1 MPSNNTANPSE
12 LPRDNNNNIT
22 TSHLLHHTPSSP
34 SYAATPTKRRF
45 DDLNINDSTIQQ
57 SHHPIAA
64 SSSTTNT
71 EPNKR
76 SRSELFAASSAT
88 HPTTAAT
95 NTTTMHTT
103 MSAKL
108 KGKRPASGPPEVI
121 DLTESFNSGG
131 NSPVPNTYHPHI
143 RGPPQ
148 PQPSSSSQ
156 HNMGRTS
163 TAPLNPKGTPSKAPG
178 GSGGTNYLQTHIGAR
193 RLIVKNLR
201 PVATQIQTEE
211 AHYTRIRAD
220 LGAALKAV
228 FDNNASS
235 SARGGQGPGPS
246 QPMEKLYRG
255 VEDICRRGKN
265 ESGELY
271 EWLKEQCRRWLNSD
285 EFLKTL
291 LAAAPSLGQDMG
303 GEEDVILLRAVL
315 AAWKKWIGQLL
326 VVRWIFSY
334 LDRSYLLPGGGGTAV
349 AADWKGKST
358 SGKREGPTSVNDM
371 GISAFKNA
379 MYSSRSKNGANM
391 QTIGA
396 RVVNA
401 VCVLVMFDRLDDSR
415 FDSQLLRESVAMLR
429 LWGVYGKDLE
439 PKFIK
444 ESREYV
450 KRFAE
455 ERSESC
461 GLKEYIVACERLLIR
476 ESERCD
482 VYNFDSTTKRQL
494 KDDAHQILILSYAEK
509 LLDSG
514 SVAKLLDANDLG
526 SMRAL
531 YELLKLS
538 GIQKRLKG
546 PWEQYIRK
554 TGAAIVSDTARG
566 DEMIIR
572 ILQLRRALDLMIRD
586 AFGRD
591 EDFTHGL
598 RDAFGFFV
606 NDKKV
611 SSSWNTGTS
620 KVGEMIAKHI
630 DMLLRGGLKTLP
642 KTLLSDAKDRQD
654 AERSGIASTADE
666 DAELDRQLD
675 HSLEL
680 FRFIQGK
687 DIFEAFYKKDLA
699 RRLLMGRSASRDA
712 ERNMLA
718 KLKNECG
725 SSFTHNLE
733 IMFKDQELAKDE
745 IASYKNWLAAKGED
759 SPVANSDLDL
769 SVNVLSAA
777 AWPTYPD
784 VRVLLP
790 QNVLDHITTFDTYYK
805 SKHTGRRLT
814 WKHNL
819 AHCVVKARF
828 DRGPKELLVSAFQAI
843 VLVLF
848 NEADEKSPDGI
859 LSYDQL
865 ASATGMPDP
874 ELQRTLQSLAC
885 GKTRVLN
892 KHPKG
897 REVNKTDTFS
907 VNKSF
912 TDPKFRVK
920 INQIQLKETKEENKE
935 THERVAQDRQFET
948 QAAIVRIMKSRKKMA
963 HAQLVAEVINQTK
976 QRGAV
981 DAADIKANIEKYV
994 LPLRVRMFGKR
1005 DKDANDGGNKTDL
1018 LKRII
1023 SRGRVGIMF
1032 TLRRLSPCRWEK
1044 SKTASTSLKR
1054 TGKATCFVQCQFWV
1068 LKERIRLRWVFF
1080 H

>member
-1 MPSNNTANPSE
+1 
-12 LPRDNNNNIT
+12 
-22 TSHLLHHTPSSP
+22 
-34 SYAATPTKRRF
+34 
-45 DDLNINDSTIQQ
+45 
-57 SHHPIAA
+57 
-64 SSSTTNT
+64 
-71 EPNKR
+71 
-76 SRSELFAASSAT
+76 
-88 HPTTAAT
+88 
-95 NTTTMHTT
+95 
-103 MSAKL
+103 
-108 KGKRPASGPPEVI
+108 
-121 DLTESFNSGG
+121 
-131 NSPVPNTYHPHI
+131 
-143 RGPPQ
+143 
-148 PQPSSSSQ
+148 
-156 HNMGRTS
+156 
-163 TAPLNPKGTPSKAPG
+163 
-178 GSGGTNYLQTHIGAR
+178 
-193 RLIVKNLR
+193 
-201 PVATQIQTEE
+201 
-211 AHYTRIRAD
+211 
-220 LGAALKAV
+220 
-228 FDNNASS
+228 
-235 SARGGQGPGPS
+235 
-246 QPMEKLYRG
+246 MEKLYRG
-255 VEDICRRGKN
+255 VEDICRRGKK
-265 ESGELY
+265 ESAELY
-271 EWLKEQCRRWLNSD
+271 EWLKDRCKAWLNSD
-285 EFLKTL
+285 EVLKSL
-291 LAAAPSLGQDMG
+291 LAASPSIAADRGEGG
-303 GEEDVILLRAVL
+303 GEEDVILLKAVL
-315 AAWKKWIGQLL
+315 AAWKRWIAQLL
-326 VVRWIFSY
+326 VIRWIFSY
-334 LDRSYLLPGGGGTAV
+334 LDRSYLLPGGGGTT
-349 AADWKGKST
+349 AADGKGKSSAT
-358 SGKREGPTSVNDM
+358 GKREGGPTSVNDM
-371 GISAFKNA
+371 GISAFRSA
-379 MYSSRSKNGANM
+379 MYSSRSRNGANM

-401 VCVLVMFDRLDDSR
+401 VCVLVMFDRLDDVR

-429 LWGVYGKDLE
+429 LWGVYGKELE
-439 PKFIK
+439 PKFIN
-444 ESREYV
+444 ESRDYV
-450 KRFAE
+450 RRFAE

-461 GLKEYIVACERLLIR
+461 GLKEYIDACERLLNR

-494 KDDAHQILILSYAEK
+494 KDNAYQTLIFNYAEK

-514 SVAKLLDANDLG
+514 SVAKLLDANDLD
-526 SMRAL
+526 SMKAL

-566 DEMIIR
+566 DDMIIR
-572 ILQLRRALDLMIRD
+572 LLQLRRALDVMIRD
-586 AFGRD
+586 AFHRD

-598 RDAFGFFV
+598 RDAFGFFI
-606 NDKKV
+606 NDKSV

-642 KTLLSDAKDRQD
+642 KALLSDVKDRQD

-745 IASYKNWLAAKGED
+745 IASYKTWLAGRGED
-759 SPVANSDLDL
+759 SPVAKSDLDL

-790 QNVLDHITTFDTYYK
+790 QNVLDHITAFDTYYK

-828 DRGPKELLVSAFQAI
+828 DRGGPKELLVSAFQAI

-848 NEADEKSPDGI
+848 NDAEERSPDDGGI

-865 ASATGMPDP
+865 ASATGMPDA

-948 QAAIVRIMKSRKKMA
+948 QAAIVRIMKSRKQMA
-963 HAQLVAEVINQTK
+963 HSQLVAEVINQTK

-981 DAADIKANIEKYV
+981 DAVDIKANIEKYV
-994 LPLRVRMFGKR
+994 FLGFFFFFFFSRPPSFFAFMKFRLVCKWKEKV
-1005 DKDANDGGNKTDL
+1005 DDANLLMKNKQ
-1018 LKRII
+1018 
-1023 SRGRVGIMF
+1023 
-1032 TLRRLSPCRWEK
+1032 
-1044 SKTASTSLKR
+1044 AY
-1054 TGKATCFVQCQFWV
+1054 
-1068 LKERIRLRWVFF
+1068 
-1080 H
+1080 

>member
-1 MPSNNTANPSE
+1 MPSNSTANPSE
-12 LPRDNNNNIT
+12 FPRDNDNNNNIINT
-22 TSHLLHHTPSSP
+22 GHIHHQHTPSSP
-34 SYAATPTKRRF
+34 PHATPTKRRF
-45 DDLNINDSTIQQ
+45 DDLNLNDRSAPQQ
-57 SHHPIAA
+57 PTSP
-64 SSSTTNT
+64 SSSSNTNT
-71 EPNKR
+71 AYSAPPPEEANNKR

-95 NTTTMHTT
+95 TTT

-108 KGKRPASGPPEVI
+108 KGKRPASGPPEII
-121 DLTESFNSGG
+121 DLTQGSNNSAG
-131 NSPVPNTYHPHI
+131 NSPVPASSSHHGGGHPHV
-143 RGPPQ
+143 RGPPI
-148 PQPSSSSQ
+148 SSSSS
-156 HNMGRTS
+156 HNTGHRTS
-163 TAPLNPKGTPSKAPG
+163 TAPLNPKGHGGNLNKTPGAG
-178 GSGGTNYLQTHIGAR
+178 RGTNYLQTHIGAR
-193 RLIVKNLR
+193 RLVVKNLR
-201 PVATQIQTEE
+201 PVATQTQTEE
-211 AHYTRIRAD
+211 AHYARIRGD
-220 LGAALKAV
+220 LDAALKAV
-228 FDNNASS
+228 F
-235 SARGGQGPGPS
+235 GGQGAGAGGAPAFGGHSPSPGPGLS
-246 QPMEKLYRG
+246 RSGMSSNTTTGGQPMEKLYRG
-255 VEDICRRGKN
+255 VEDICRRGKK
-265 ESGELY
+265 ESAELY
-271 EWLKEQCRRWLNSD
+271 EWLKDRCKAWLNSD
-285 EFLKTL
+285 EVLKSL
-291 LAAAPSLGQDMG
+291 LAASPSIAADRGG
-303 GEEDVILLRAVL
+303 GEEDVILLKAVL
-315 AAWKKWIGQLL
+315 AAWKRWIAQLL
-326 VVRWIFSY
+326 VIRWIFSY
-334 LDRSYLLPGGGGTAV
+334 LDRSYLLPGGGGTT
-349 AADWKGKST
+349 AADGKGKSSGAT
-358 SGKREGPTSVNDM
+358 GKREGPTSVNDM
-371 GISAFKNA
+371 GISAFRGA
-379 MYSSRSKNGANM
+379 MYSSRSRNGANM

-401 VCVLVMFDRLDDSR
+401 VCVLVMFDRLDDNR

-429 LWGVYGKDLE
+429 LWGVYGKELE
-439 PKFIK
+439 PKFIN

-450 KRFAE
+450 TRFAE

-461 GLKEYIVACERLLIR
+461 GLKEYIDACERLLNR

-494 KDDAHQILILSYAEK
+494 KDDAYQSLIFNYAEK

-514 SVAKLLDANDLG
+514 SVAKLLDANDLD
-526 SMRAL
+526 SMKAL
-531 YELLKLS
+531 YELLRLS

-572 ILQLRRALDLMIRD
+572 MLQLRRALDVMIRD
-586 AFGRD
+586 AFCRD
-591 EDFTHGL
+591 EDFTYGL
-598 RDAFGFFV
+598 RDAFGFFM
-606 NDKKV
+606 NDKSV

-642 KTLLSDAKDRQD
+642 KALLSDVKDRQD

-745 IASYKNWLAAKGED
+745 IASYKTWLAGRGED
-759 SPVANSDLDL
+759 SLVAKSDLDL

-828 DRGPKELLVSAFQAI
+828 DRGGPKELLVSAFQAI

-848 NEADEKSPDGI
+848 NEAEEKSSEGI

-865 ASATGMPDP
+865 ASATGMPDA

-907 VNKSF
+907 VNRSF

-948 QAAIVRIMKSRKKMA
+948 QAAIVRIMKSRKSMA

-981 DAADIKANIEKYV
+981 DAVDIKANIEK
-994 LPLRVRMFGKR
+994 LIE
-1005 DKDANDGGNKTDL
+1005 KDYIEREGGNYVYL
-1018 LKRII
+1018 
-1023 SRGRVGIMF
+1023 
-1032 TLRRLSPCRWEK
+1032 
-1044 SKTASTSLKR
+1044 A
-1054 TGKATCFVQCQFWV
+1054 
-1068 LKERIRLRWVFF
+1068 
-1080 H
+1080 

>member
-1 MPSNNTANPSE
+1 MPSNSTANPSE
-12 LPRDNNNNIT
+12 LSRDNNNNNIT
-22 TSHLLHHTPSSP
+22 TSHLQQHTPSSP
-34 SYAATPTKRRF
+34 PQATPTKRRF
-45 DDLNINDSTIQQ
+45 DDLNLKDKSAQQ
-57 SHHPIAA
+57 SHLHAAA
-64 SSSTTNT
+64 SSSTNT
-71 EPNKR
+71 AAAPNKR
-76 SRSELFAASSAT
+76 SRSELFAASSAA
-88 HPTTAAT
+88 HPTTA
-95 NTTTMHTT
+95 TTPPA

-121 DLTESFNSGG
+121 DLTQGSNNSAGS
-131 NSPVPNTYHPHI
+131 SPVATSSHSHI
-143 RGPPQ
+143 RGPPL
-148 PQPSSSSQ
+148 SSS

-163 TAPLNPKGTPSKAPG
+163 TAPLNPKGGGGMATGKTP
-178 GSGGTNYLQTHIGAR
+178 GGTNYLQTHIGAR
-193 RLIVKNLR
+193 RLVVKNLR
-201 PVATQIQTEE
+201 PVATQTQTEE
-211 AHYTRIRAD
+211 AHYARIRGD
-220 LGAALKAV
+220 LDTALKAI
-228 FDNNASS
+228 FSGHGAGAGAGAAPALGGYSPS
-235 SARGGQGPGPS
+235 PGGPGGQSRGGTAGNNTTTGG

-255 VEDICRRGKN
+255 VEDICRRGKK

-271 EWLKEQCRRWLNSD
+271 EWLKDRCKGWLNSD
-285 EFLKTL
+285 EVLKSL
-291 LAAAPSLGQDMG
+291 LAAAPSIASDMG

-315 AAWKKWIGQLL
+315 AAWKRWIAQLL
-326 VVRWIFSY
+326 VIRWIFSY
-334 LDRSYLLPGGGGTAV
+334 LDRSYLLPGGSGTTV
-349 AADWKGKST
+349 EGKGKSA

-371 GISAFKNA
+371 GISAFRSA
-379 MYSSRSKNGANM
+379 MYSSRSRNGANM
-391 QTIGA
+391 LTIGA

-429 LWGVYGKDLE
+429 LWGVYGKELE
-439 PKFIK
+439 LKFIN

-450 KRFAE
+450 RRFAE

-461 GLKEYIVACERLLIR
+461 GLKDYIVTCERLLNK

-494 KDDAHQILILSYAEK
+494 KDDAHDILIFNYAEK

-514 SVAKLLDANDLG
+514 SVATLLDANDLD
-526 SMRAL
+526 SIKAL

-554 TGAAIVSDTARG
+554 AGAAIVSDTARG

-572 ILQLRRALDLMIRD
+572 ILQLRRALDVMIRD

-591 EDFTHGL
+591 EDFTYGL
-598 RDAFGFFV
+598 RDAFGFFI
-606 NDKKV
+606 NDKSV

-642 KTLLSDAKDRQD
+642 KALLSDVKDRQD

-745 IASYKNWLAAKGED
+745 IASYKTWLAGRGED
-759 SPVANSDLDL
+759 SPVANSELDL

-848 NEADEKSPDGI
+848 NEAEEKSPDGI
-859 LSYDQL
+859 LSYEQL

-897 REVNKTDTFS
+897 RDVNKTDTFS
-907 VNKSF
+907 INKSF

-981 DAADIKANIEKYV
+981 DAADIKANIEK
-994 LPLRVRMFGKR
+994 LIE
-1005 DKDANDGGNKTDL
+1005 KDYIEREGGNYVYL
-1018 LKRII
+1018 
-1023 SRGRVGIMF
+1023 
-1032 TLRRLSPCRWEK
+1032 
-1044 SKTASTSLKR
+1044 A
-1054 TGKATCFVQCQFWV
+1054 
-1068 LKERIRLRWVFF
+1068 
-1080 H
+1080 

>member
-1 MPSNNTANPSE
+1 MPSNSTANPSE
-12 LPRDNNNNIT
+12 LPRDNDNDNNNNNNNSI
-22 TSHLLHHTPSSP
+22 
-34 SYAATPTKRRF
+34 ATPTKRRF
-45 DDLNINDSTIQQ
+45 DDLNLKDKSAQQ
-57 SHHPIAA
+57 SHPQTAA
-64 SSSTTNT
+64 SSGTNT
-71 EPNKR
+71 AAPPDPKR

-88 HPTTAAT
+88 HPTTA
-95 NTTTMHTT
+95 T

-121 DLTESFNSGG
+121 DLTQGSNNSAAT
-131 NSPVPNTYHPHI
+131 SPVPTSSHSHI
-143 RGPPQ
+143 RGPPL
-148 PQPSSSSQ
+148 SSSSSS
-156 HNMGRTS
+156 HNIGRTS
-163 TAPLNPKGTPSKAPG
+163 TAPLNPKGGGMTSKTP
-178 GSGGTNYLQTHIGAR
+178 GGTNYLQTHIGAR
-193 RLIVKNLR
+193 RLVVKNLR
-201 PVATQIQTEE
+201 PVATQTQTEE
-211 AHYTRIRAD
+211 AHYARIRGD
-220 LGAALKAV
+220 LDAALKAV
-228 FDNNASS
+228 FSGHGAGAGASAAPALGGHS
-235 SARGGQGPGPS
+235 PSPGPGLGQGQGQGRGGVSSNTTTGG

-255 VEDICRRGKN
+255 VEDICRRGNK

-271 EWLKEQCRRWLNSD
+271 EWLKDRCKGWLNSD
-285 EFLKTL
+285 EMLKAL
-291 LAAAPSLGQDMG
+291 LAAAPSIAADTG

-315 AAWKKWIGQLL
+315 AAWKRWIAQLL
-326 VVRWIFSY
+326 VIRWIFSY
-334 LDRSYLLPGGGGTAV
+334 LDRSYLLPGGGGTTAEG
-349 AADWKGKST
+349 KGKSSA

-371 GISAFKNA
+371 GISAFRSA
-379 MYSSRSKNGANM
+379 MYSSRSRNGANM
-391 QTIGA
+391 LTIGA

-401 VCVLVMFDRLDDSR
+401 VCVLVMFDRLDGNR

-429 LWGVYGKDLE
+429 LWGVYGKELE
-439 PKFIK
+439 PKFIN

-450 KRFAE
+450 TRFAE

-461 GLKEYIVACERLLIR
+461 GLKEYIVACERLLNR

-494 KDDAHQILILSYAEK
+494 KDDAHQIIIFNYAEK

-514 SVAKLLDANDLG
+514 SVAKLLDANDLD
-526 SMRAL
+526 SMKAL

-572 ILQLRRALDLMIRD
+572 MLQLRRALDVLIRD

-591 EDFTHGL
+591 EDFTYGL
-598 RDAFGFFV
+598 RDAFGFFI
-606 NDKKV
+606 NDKSV
-611 SSSWNTGTS
+611 SSLWNTGTS

-642 KTLLSDAKDRQD
+642 KALLSDVKDRQD

-745 IASYKNWLAAKGED
+745 IASYKTWLGGRGED

-848 NEADEKSPDGI
+848 NEAEEKSPDGI

-981 DAADIKANIEKYV
+981 DAADIKANIEK
-994 LPLRVRMFGKR
+994 LIE
-1005 DKDANDGGNKTDL
+1005 KDYIEREGGNYVYL
-1018 LKRII
+1018 
-1023 SRGRVGIMF
+1023 
-1032 TLRRLSPCRWEK
+1032 
-1044 SKTASTSLKR
+1044 A
-1054 TGKATCFVQCQFWV
+1054 
-1068 LKERIRLRWVFF
+1068 
-1080 H
+1080 

>member
-1 MPSNNTANPSE
+1 M
-12 LPRDNNNNIT
+12 
-22 TSHLLHHTPSSP
+22 
-34 SYAATPTKRRF
+34 
-45 DDLNINDSTIQQ
+45 
-57 SHHPIAA
+57 
-64 SSSTTNT
+64 SSSTT
-71 EPNKR
+71 
-76 SRSELFAASSAT
+76 AT
-88 HPTTAAT
+88 KGVHGGGSM
-95 NTTTMHTT
+95 TTTTT
-103 MSAKL
+103 
-108 KGKRPASGPPEVI
+108 
-121 DLTESFNSGG
+121 T
-131 NSPVPNTYHPHI
+131 TT
-143 RGPPQ
+143 
-148 PQPSSSSQ
+148 
-156 HNMGRTS
+156 GRT
-163 TAPLNPKGTPSKAPG
+163 PG
-178 GSGGTNYLQTHIGAR
+178 AGAGGGGGGGGTNYLQTHIGAR
-193 RLIVKNLR
+193 KLVVKNLR
-201 PVATQIQTEE
+201 RPAATQTQTEE
-211 AHYTRIRAD
+211 AHYARVRGD
-220 LGAALKAV
+220 LEVALKSV
-228 FDNNASS
+228 FSGAG
-235 SARGGQGPGPS
+235 AGAGPGRGGLSNTSNNNTNNNITTGG

-255 VEDICRRGKN
+255 VEDICRRGKK
-265 ESGELY
+265 ESAELY
-271 EWLKEQCRRWLNSD
+271 EWLKDRCKGWLNSD
-285 EFLKTL
+285 EVLKSL
-291 LAAAPSLGQDMG
+291 LAASPSIVASCSGDTTMG
-303 GEEDVILLRAVL
+303 GGGVGGQEDVVLLRAVL
-315 AAWKKWIGQLL
+315 AAWKRWMAQLL
-326 VVRWIFSY
+326 VIRWIFSY
-334 LDRSYLLPGGGGTAV
+334 LDRSYLLPGGSGASSGGGV
-349 AADWKGKST
+349 DGKWKSSSGGSGG
-358 SGKREGPTSVNDM
+358 SGKRDGPTSVNDM
-371 GISAFKNA
+371 GISAFRSA
-379 MYSSRSKNGANM
+379 MYSSRSRNGANM

-401 VCVLVMFDRLDDSR
+401 VCVLVMLDRLDDGG
-415 FDSQLLRESVAMLR
+415 FDPLLLRESVAMLR
-429 LWGVYGKDLE
+429 LWGVYGKELE
-439 PKFIK
+439 PKFLDQ
-444 ESREYV
+444 SREFLR
-450 KRFAE
+450 RFAE

-461 GLKEYIVACERLLIR
+461 GLKEYINAVEQLLRR
-476 ESERCD
+476 ENDRCD
-482 VYNFDSTTKRQL
+482 IYNFDSTTKWQL
-494 KDDAHQILILSYAEK
+494 KDDAHQILVFNYAEK

-526 SMRAL
+526 SMKAL
-531 YELLKLS
+531 YDLLKLS

-554 TGAAIVSDTARG
+554 AGAAIVSDTARG
-566 DEMIIR
+566 DEMVIR
-572 ILQLRRALDLMIRD
+572 MLQLRRALDVMIRD
-586 AFGRD
+586 AFKRD
-591 EDFTHGL
+591 EDFTYGL
-598 RDAFGFFV
+598 RDAFSFFI
-606 NDKKV
+606 NDKSV

-642 KTLLSDAKDRQD
+642 KSLLSDVKDRQD

-745 IASYKNWLAAKGED
+745 IASYKTWLAARQGGELK
-759 SPVANSDLDL
+759 SDNLDL
-769 SVNVLSAA
+769 NVNVLSAA

-790 QNVLDHITTFDTYYK
+790 QNVLDQITTFDTYYK

-828 DRGPKELLVSAFQAI
+828 DKGGPKELLVSAFQAI

-848 NEADEKSPDGI
+848 NDAEERNPPDGVM
-859 LSYDQL
+859 SYDQL
-865 ASATGMPDP
+865 ASATGMPDA

-897 REVNKTDTFS
+897 RDVNKTDTFT

-948 QAAIVRIMKSRKKMA
+948 QAAIVRIMKSRKTMA

-976 QRGAV
+976 SRGAV

-994 LPLRVRMFGKR
+994 LFLVTKFWEKVLTMMKNNRLIE
-1005 DKDANDGGNKTDL
+1005 KDYIEREGGNYVYL
-1018 LKRII
+1018 
-1023 SRGRVGIMF
+1023 
-1032 TLRRLSPCRWEK
+1032 
-1044 SKTASTSLKR
+1044 A
-1054 TGKATCFVQCQFWV
+1054 
-1068 LKERIRLRWVFF
+1068 
-1080 H
+1080 

>member
-12 LPRDNNNNIT
+12 LPRDNDNINNNNNNNIT
-22 TSHLLHHTPSSP
+22 TTHLHHHTPLSP

-45 DDLNINDSTIQQ
+45 DDLNINDSNLQQ
-57 SHHPIAA
+57 SHHQTVA
-64 SSSTTNT
+64 SSSASNT

-88 HPTTAAT
+88 HPTTATST
-95 NTTTMHTT
+95 NIHTT

-121 DLTESFNSGG
+121 DLTESFSGG
-131 NSPVPNTYHPHI
+131 NSPAPTTTYHPHI
-143 RGPPQ
+143 RAPPQ
-148 PQPSSSSQ
+148 GPSPSFSS
-156 HNMGRTS
+156 HNNMGRTS
-163 TAPLNPKGTPSKAPG
+163 QTALLNPKGGGTPSKPPG
-178 GSGGTNYLQTHIGAR
+178 GGTNYLQTHIGAR
-193 RLIVKNLR
+193 RLVVKNLR
-201 PVATQIQTEE
+201 PLSNQIQTDE
-211 AHYTRIRAD
+211 AHYARIRAD
-220 LGAALKAV
+220 LGAALKSV
-228 FDNNASS
+228 FDHDPSS
-235 SARGGQGPGPS
+235 GRGNQSLS

-255 VEDICRRGKN
+255 VEDICRRGKK

-271 EWLKEQCRRWLNSD
+271 EWLREQCKKWLNSD
-285 EFLKTL
+285 EFLKSL
-291 LAAAPSLGQDMG
+291 LAAAPSLTQQDMG

-315 AAWKKWIGQLL
+315 AAWKKWVGQLL

-334 LDRSYLLPGGGGTAV
+334 MDRSYLLPGGGNTGAGV
-349 AADWKGKST
+349 DGKGKTT
-358 SGKREGPTSVNDM
+358 SGGKRDGPTSVNDM
-371 GISAFKNA
+371 GISSFKNA
-379 MYSSRSKNGANM
+379 MYSSRSKNGPNM

-450 KRFAE
+450 TKFAE

-461 GLKEYIVACERLLIR
+461 GLKEYIVACERLLAR

-482 VYNFDSTTKRQL
+482 IYNFDSTTKRQL
-494 KDDAHQILILSYAEK
+494 KDDAYQLLILSYAEK

-514 SVAKLLDANDLG
+514 SVAKLLDANDLE

-531 YELLKLS
+531 YQLLKLS

-572 ILQLRRALDLMIRD
+572 MLQLRRALDLMIRD
-586 AFGRD
+586 AFSRD
-591 EDFTHGL
+591 EDFTYGL
-598 RDAFGFFV
+598 RDAFGFFI

-745 IASYKNWLAAKGED
+745 IASYKNWLAAKGRD

-790 QNVLDHITTFDTYYK
+790 QNVLDHITTFDAYYK

-848 NEADEKSPDGI
+848 NEAEEKSPDGI
-859 LSYDQL
+859 LSYEQL

-981 DAADIKANIEKYV
+981 DAADIKANIEK
-994 LPLRVRMFGKR
+994 LIE
-1005 DKDANDGGNKTDL
+1005 KDYIEREGGNYVYL
-1018 LKRII
+1018 
-1023 SRGRVGIMF
+1023 
-1032 TLRRLSPCRWEK
+1032 
-1044 SKTASTSLKR
+1044 A
-1054 TGKATCFVQCQFWV
+1054 
-1068 LKERIRLRWVFF
+1068 
-1080 H
+1080 

>member
-1 MPSNNTANPSE
+1 MPSTSSANPSE
-12 LPRDNNNNIT
+12 LPRDNDNDNNIT
-22 TSHLLHHTPSSP
+22 TSHIHQHTPSSP
-34 SYAATPTKRRF
+34 PPATPTKRRF
-45 DDLNINDSTIQQ
+45 DDFNLKDKSAQQ
-57 SHHPIAA
+57 SHPQTAA
-64 SSSTTNT
+64 SSGTNT
-71 EPNKR
+71 AAPPDPKR

-88 HPTTAAT
+88 HPTTV
-95 NTTTMHTT
+95 TTTTTPT

-121 DLTESFNSGG
+121 DLTQGSNNSAGS
-131 NSPVPNTYHPHI
+131 SPVPTSSHSHI
-143 RGPPQ
+143 RGLPL
-148 PQPSSSSQ
+148 
-156 HNMGRTS
+156 GRTS
-163 TAPLNPKGTPSKAPG
+163 TAPLNPKGGGMTSKTP
-178 GSGGTNYLQTHIGAR
+178 GGTNYLQTHIGAR
-193 RLIVKNLR
+193 RLVVKNLR
-201 PVATQIQTEE
+201 PVATQTQTEE
-211 AHYTRIRAD
+211 AHYARIRGD
-220 LGAALKAV
+220 LDAALKAV
-228 FDNNASS
+228 FSGHGAGAGAGAGASAAPALGGHS
-235 SARGGQGPGPS
+235 PSPGPGLGQGQGQGRS
-246 QPMEKLYRG
+246 GVSSNTTTGGQPMEKLYRG
-255 VEDICRRGKN
+255 VEDICRRGNK

-271 EWLKEQCRRWLNSD
+271 EWLKDRCKGWLNSD
-285 EFLKTL
+285 KVLKAL
-291 LAAAPSLGQDMG
+291 LAAAPSIATDAG

-315 AAWKKWIGQLL
+315 AAWKRWIAQLL
-326 VVRWIFSY
+326 VIRWIFSY
-334 LDRSYLLPGGGGTAV
+334 LDRSYLLPGGGGTTAEG
-349 AADWKGKST
+349 KGKS
-358 SGKREGPTSVNDM
+358 SAGGKREGPTSVNDM
-371 GISAFKNA
+371 GISAFRSA
-379 MYSSRSKNGANM
+379 MYSSRSRNGANM
-391 QTIGA
+391 LTIGA

-401 VCVLVMFDRLDDSR
+401 VCVLVMFDRLDDNR

-429 LWGVYGKDLE
+429 LWGVYGKELE
-439 PKFIK
+439 PKFIN

-450 KRFAE
+450 RRFAE

-461 GLKEYIVACERLLIR
+461 GLKEYIVACERLLNR

-494 KDDAHQILILSYAEK
+494 KDDAHQILIFNYAEK

-514 SVAKLLDANDLG
+514 SVAKLLDANDLD
-526 SMRAL
+526 SMKAL

-572 ILQLRRALDLMIRD
+572 MLQLRRALDVLIRD

-591 EDFTHGL
+591 EDFTYGL
-598 RDAFGFFV
+598 RDAFGFFI
-606 NDKKV
+606 NDKSV

-642 KTLLSDAKDRQD
+642 KALLSDVKDRQD

-745 IASYKNWLAAKGED
+745 IASYKTWLAGRGED

-848 NEADEKSPDGI
+848 NEAEEKSPDGI

-897 REVNKTDTFS
+897 REVDKTDTFS

-981 DAADIKANIEKYV
+981 DAADIKANIEK
-994 LPLRVRMFGKR
+994 LIE
-1005 DKDANDGGNKTDL
+1005 KDYIEREGGNYVYL
-1018 LKRII
+1018 
-1023 SRGRVGIMF
+1023 
-1032 TLRRLSPCRWEK
+1032 
-1044 SKTASTSLKR
+1044 A
-1054 TGKATCFVQCQFWV
+1054 
-1068 LKERIRLRWVFF
+1068 
-1080 H
+1080 